1 MILDSQ
7 PNSRQ
12 LYLSLVT
19 VTYNCLK
26 PFITTNDNDKIDIS
40 DRITH
45 DEALLYK
52 YIKVQ
57 FSER

>member
-7 PNSRQ
+7 PNLRQ

-19 VTYNCLK
+19 ATYCTLK
-26 PFITTNDNDKIDIS
+26 SSIDTNYNDMIDIS

-45 DEALLYK
+45 DEALLYQ